1 MFNLDQL
8 RTQMSR
14 RYFFGQSA
22 TGLGAAALGS
32 VLNPQLF
39 GATPNAND
47 GLVRHARCTTHRK
60 PSG

>member
-1 MFNLDQL
+1 MFNFDQL
-8 RTQMSR
+8 RTQISR

-47 GLVRHARCTTHRK
+47 GLGALPALHHAPK
-60 PSG
+60 AK